1 MTILVWLAIGAAI
14 GLAAAFVHRLR
25 GLWPLLF
32 NLVAGIAGAIGGGIA
47 EGRGA
52 IGDDPLKTNTLIVA
66 ACGAVILVG
75 ILNLFLR
82 RSDGDNYQ

>member
-1 MTILVWLAIGAAI
+1 MTILVWLAIGVAI
-14 GLAAAFVHRLR
+14 GLAAAFIHRLTGIWHR
-25 GLWPLLF
+25 LL
-32 NLVAGIAGAIGGGIA
+32 NLLAGVAGSIGGGIA

-52 IGDDPLKTNTLIVA
+52 IDAEPLETNAVIVA

-82 RSDGDNYQ
+82 RAEGDSH

>member
-1 MTILVWLAIGAAI
+1 MTLIIWIAIGAAI
-14 GLAAAFVHRLR
+14 GLAAAFVHRLKA
-25 GLWPLLF
+25 LWPLLF
-32 NLVAGIAGAIGGGIA
+32 NLIAGIAGAIGGGIA

-52 IGDDPLKTNTLIVA
+52 IDAEPFETNALIVA

-82 RSDGDNYQ
+82 RPPA

>member
-1 MTILVWLAIGAAI
+1 MTLIIWIAIGAAV
-14 GLAAAFVHRLR
+14 GFAAAFVHRLKA
-25 GLWPLLF
+25 LWPLLF
-32 NLVAGIAGAIGGGIA
+32 NLVAGIAGAIGGGVA

-52 IGDDPLKTNTLIVA
+52 IDAAPLETNALIVA

-82 RSDGDNYQ
+82 RPAP